1 MGIRKTGTPALTRS
15 GSVPVR
21 QRAAAGIPSS
31 WLRSRSPQRPALL
44 KFLIAATTI
53 GTVAASS
60 ANADAYIALGD
71 SERGRQIYLDREL
84 GHCLLCHHASQI
96 DAPFQGN
103 LGPDL
108 SDVAARLTLAEIRA
122 KIEDPTVS
130 SPQSAMPAY
139 HRTRGLHQ
147 LASAFLGRPILTAE
161 QLTDLMAFL
170 ATLDRTDAVEPE

>member
-1 MGIRKTGTPALTRS
+1 MGIRKAGTPALTRS
-15 GSVPVR
+15 GNFPVR

-44 KFLIAATTI
+44 KFLIAAATI
-53 GTVAASS
+53 GAVAAPS
-60 ANADAYIALGD
+60 ANVGIALGD

-96 DAPFQGN
+96 DAPFQGD

-108 SDVAARLTLAEIRA
+108 SDVAARLTLAEMRA

-130 SPQSAMPAY
+130 NPQSAMPAY
-139 HRTRGLHQ
+139 HRTRGLRQ
-147 LASAFLGRPILTAE
+147 LAPAFSGRPILTAE

-170 ATLDRTDAVEPE
+170 NTLRGTGANEPE